1 MDKIRVKIFLPIRS
15 CACSYADFID
25 KVDRVLKKY
34 KEHLYVQSISSYAP
48 EAAQYDLTY
57 SKGLVINE
65 TKILGPL
72 TTEAQMENA
81 ILKELNRLQTF

>member
-1 MDKIRVKIFLPIRS
+1 M
-15 CACSYADFID
+15 
-25 KVDRVLKKY
+25 KKY

-65 TKILGPL
+65 TNILGPL
-72 TTEAQMENA
+72 ATEAQMDDA
-81 ILKELNRLQTF
+81 IVKELKQLKATPR